1 MLCFAQLI
9 KGSCQTIDK
18 SVRYVDR
25 IGPGVPVPER
35 RECVE
40 TKEPTEWLEGGGRY
54 WRIGGLT
61 DHAESDLAEWLK
73 NLMTT
78 DYDGNAKAS
87 GAATTMADVA
97 VH

>member
-61 DHAESDLAEWLK
+61 DHAESDLAE
-73 NLMTT
+73 
-78 DYDGNAKAS
+78 
-87 GAATTMADVA
+87 
-97 VH
+97 